1 MQVKLNGKVL
11 ELVQGNIIAQKDIEA
26 IVNAA
31 NAELRNGSGVAGA
44 IHNAAGPQLYQACIP
59 LAPIVHGD
67 AVITPGFNLPN
78 KYVIHTLGPVYGIN
92 KPSDYLLARCYEHSL
107 RLADENKIKSIAFP
121 AIATGIFGYPIRDA
135 AEVALSTIKRYLP
148 NTQHIQLV
156 RFVLYTAN
164 DLEIHE
170 DVLNEVVEQ

>member
-1 MQVKLNGKVL
+1 MNGKVL
-11 ELVQGNIIAQKDIEA
+11 ELTRGNIVAQHDVDA

-31 NAELRNGSGVAGA
+31 NAELKTGAGVAGA
-44 IHNAAGPQLYQACIP
+44 IHAAAGPLLYQACIP
-59 LAPIVHGD
+59 LAPIIPGD

-78 KYVIHTLGPVYGIN
+78 KFVIHTLGPIYGIH

-107 RLADENKIKSIAFP
+107 RLADEYGLKSIAFP
-121 AIATGIFGYPIRDA
+121 AIATGVFGYPIRES
-135 AEVALSTIKRYLP
+135 AEVALGTLKRMLP
-148 NTQHIQLV
+148 YTQNIQLV
-156 RFVLYTAN
+156 RFVLFTDG